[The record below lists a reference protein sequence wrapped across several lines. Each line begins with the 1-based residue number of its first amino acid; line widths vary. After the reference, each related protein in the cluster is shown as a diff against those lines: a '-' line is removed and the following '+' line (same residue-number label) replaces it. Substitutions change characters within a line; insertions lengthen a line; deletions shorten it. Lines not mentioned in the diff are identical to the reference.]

1 MPKGTVAPG
10 YVCPCPPVPIL
21 IFTNCVRSSWE
32 IFVGIASIDRRPA
45 ISRRNPSNPGRAS
58 IDPKNPLLV
67 IIGGSHDTRVRQ
79 IALVI
84 RQKATGA
91 LRSERF
97 RDKKGA
103 ELEMCSERNILCWR
117 NCMYTDRNV
126 CTGLWTAVEHCG
138 FCPNDIAISCNL
150 DSCRHRAYRSTKL
163 RASRPRGRSGKPV
176 FSRFFPRQ
184 HQMCV
189 LSWIVPYETP
199 MKTARKTF
207 IAAAIKHFGP
217 THSTD
222 LCGPGRNLR
231 CQGKH
236 YSAATGQHKLST
248 VKFVRDWRALS
259 ARARA
264 RVPKSLAVARI
275 QPKEIAHCVA

>member
-1 MPKGTVAPG
+1 
-10 YVCPCPPVPIL
+10 
-21 IFTNCVRSSWE
+21 
-32 IFVGIASIDRRPA
+32 
-45 ISRRNPSNPGRAS
+45 
-58 IDPKNPLLV
+58 
-67 IIGGSHDTRVRQ
+67 
-79 IALVI
+79 
-84 RQKATGA
+84 
-91 LRSERF
+91 
-97 RDKKGA
+97 
-103 ELEMCSERNILCWR
+103 MCSERNILCWR

-231 CQGKH
+231 RQGNMQCAPNRLITLPEVSRRTLLRR
-236 YSAATGQHKLST
+236 YWSAQT
-248 VKFVRDWRALS
+248 VDRQVRT
-259 ARARA
+259 
-264 RVPKSLAVARI
+264 
-275 QPKEIAHCVA
+275 